1 MKKYEWG
8 VIGGGIAGI
17 AISEILTREGHSVV
31 LLEKN
36 SQLATVTT
44 REFHEWIH
52 TGALYTLIPD
62 KLMTLKFI
70 LGAIDDLI
78 EYYSVYD
85 RMNLSST
92 ISGLHINEEKR
103 GWFNPNYI
111 HFKYRIQGR
120 KITFP
125 WLIGVARSINLINK
139 IHDHDWI
146 RRRAGE
152 LEPFK
157 KDLFKNILDIITSL
171 IKHKEKFI
179 EVKTPDF
186 TTNSRL
192 LLRDMLTT
200 AIHNGLVVSTDNELQ
215 KINKSN
221 NTLIIEGKAES
232 FEVNNIAICAG
243 KAVEHFSNTKIKTS
257 YAPIAIVDGCN
268 ENARS
273 FVELDYFPK
282 NCINMLTKEDGI
294 ALIGGISLNKKEK
307 CDEYLDY
314 VIDEHKKMNPNLK
327 VLNRYIGEKNEITFK
342 GEDRNYL
349 YHIHPHNDL
358 KNVWSIIPGKF
369 TLAFSLAPEFYRT
382 IYLRNPKKVFQT
394 FVDEGEYASLIANTV
409 WYDNKT
415 VK

>member
-36 SQLATVTT
+36 PQLATVTT

-78 EYYSVYD
+78 EFYSVYD
-85 RMNLSST
+85 RMNLSPT

-125 WLIGVARSINLINK
+125 WLIGVARSINLIYK

-157 KDLFKNILDIITSL
+157 KDLFK
-171 IKHKEKFI
+171 
-179 EVKTPDF
+179 
-186 TTNSRL
+186 
-192 LLRDMLTT
+192 
-200 AIHNGLVVSTDNELQ
+200 
-215 KINKSN
+215 
-221 NTLIIEGKAES
+221 
-232 FEVNNIAICAG
+232 C
-243 KAVEHFSNTKIKTS
+243 KIK
-257 YAPIAIVDGCN
+257 V
-268 ENARS
+268 
-273 FVELDYFPK
+273 V
-282 NCINMLTKEDGI
+282 
-294 ALIGGISLNKKEK
+294 
-307 CDEYLDY
+307 
-314 VIDEHKKMNPNLK
+314 
-327 VLNRYIGEKNEITFK
+327 
-342 GEDRNYL
+342 
-349 YHIHPHNDL
+349 
-358 KNVWSIIPGKF
+358 
-369 TLAFSLAPEFYRT
+369 
-382 IYLRNPKKVFQT
+382 
-394 FVDEGEYASLIANTV
+394 
-409 WYDNKT
+409 
-415 VK
+415 